1 MIKTRIYLTSG
12 SYVDVQEPFNEV
24 NYVMMHSAPTW
35 TFTLKTESGDPVC
48 VARDH
53 VAYFTTREQDKQQ
66 KQKAEQ
72 TLTYLEFCIA
82 FDKHSPYHGPYACES
97 HHGGVVI
104 FTSASVPRQ
113 RMASL
118 DSESRNWVFNA
129 EAKILVFDDEELT
142 LMAKLAT
149 TPPELRGEFDDE
161 RGGKRNDQ

>member
-1 MIKTRIYLTSG
+1 M
-12 SYVDVQEPFNEV
+12 
-24 NYVMMHSAPTW
+24 
-35 TFTLKTESGDPVC
+35 
-48 VARDH
+48 
-53 VAYFTTREQDKQQ
+53 
-66 KQKAEQ
+66 EQ
-72 TLTYLEFCIA
+72 TLTYLEFCKA
-82 FDKHSPYHGPYACES
+82 FNKHSPYHGPYACES
-97 HHGGVVI
+97 SHGGVVI

-149 TPPELRGEFDDE
+149 TPPELRGGFNDE